1 MFSFIIFNL
10 TRKQTNHLHIRKHVK
25 LRRIMEVQRIFIVD
39 LVFKFNF
46 QFYHQIR
53 FHFTCRCKISGFQKV
68 NMWIE
73 WLVIVHKYQLVHFF
87 CLKTFPKCNQNA
99 NNRKNALCLYLVG
112 QDAKYMSCQ
121 YNKGWKLVLFFM
133 PPK

>member
-1 MFSFIIFNL
+1 M
-10 TRKQTNHLHIRKHVK
+10 K

-39 LVFKFNF
+39 LVFKSNF

-53 FHFTCRCKISGFQKV
+53 FHFTCKCKISGFQKV

-87 CLKTFPKCNQNA
+87 VWKHFQSAVKMPTIQKMHYVSIWLARMPSICHASITRVGNLFCFECHQNKA
-99 NNRKNALCLYLVG
+99 HLQFLTSIGYW
-112 QDAKYMSCQ
+112 QH
-121 YNKGWKLVLFFM
+121 
-133 PPK
+133 